1 MWARSCVIGIY
12 IDGCRSRTRRCKSA
26 SAVRE
31 LALVSQVTPTNGPV
45 PALAAFTALCPG
57 NNQICHVPS
66 HKNVPCALEPVFP
79 FPNFALLCQHQR
91 TLTIPPLPQWCPRS
105 GPAQICAVCQ
115 NLAQMPD
122 ALFCPSFGRSDTGS
136 WTIEV
141 AKLFLDVQI
150 STKSLGYST
159 ISVTTQQ
166 FPGV

>member
-1 MWARSCVIGIY
+1 MPFSNKTLQIGISCPRACPGVPS
-12 IDGCRSRTRRCKSA
+12 DAHHHDRTGSCSGCLHC
-26 SAVRE
+26 
-31 LALVSQVTPTNGPV
+31 PV
-45 PALAAFTALCPG
+45 PWEQSNL
-57 NNQICHVPS
+57 PS

-79 FPNFALLCQHQR
+79 FPNFALLCQTQR

-122 ALFCPSFGRSDTGS
+122 ALFCPSFRRSDTGS

-141 AKLFLDVQI
+141 ARLFLYVQI

-159 ISVTTQQ
+159 TSVTTQQ